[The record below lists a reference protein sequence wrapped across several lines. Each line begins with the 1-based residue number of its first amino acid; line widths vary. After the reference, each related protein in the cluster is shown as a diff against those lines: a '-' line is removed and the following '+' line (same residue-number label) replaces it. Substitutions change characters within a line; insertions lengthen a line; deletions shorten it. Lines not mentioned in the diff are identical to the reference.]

1 MNHLINTFIFSSIIL
16 LGSANFVSA
25 AESGES
31 SSSLDFLWK
40 VINFVVLIAILYW
53 FAKKPVA
60 SAMKSSAENAK
71 NQLDEAR
78 RAETKA
84 IEEMKKM
91 RETISE
97 LENETVAT
105 LEKAREEA
113 QTEKDRILEEGKREI
128 ERMRKQAQF
137 SIEQEYR
144 KAEFQLRQWFASESI
159 KLAEENVK
167 QKMTSTR
174 QNKLVKEYLDQLSK
188 VDMQGEKELS

>member
-1 MNHLINTFIFSSIIL
+1 MKLTNKTFFLTWIFLFGNIS
-16 LGSANFVSA
+16 FVIA
-25 AESGES
+25 AESGDS
-31 SSSLDFLWK
+31 STSLDFLWK
-40 VINFVVLIAILYW
+40 VINFVMLIAIIYW
-53 FAKKPVA
+53 FARKPVG
-60 SAMKSSAENAK
+60 SAMNSSAENAK

-78 RAETKA
+78 RAESKA

-91 RETISE
+91 REKISE
-97 LENETVAT
+97 LENETVAA

-113 QTEKDRILEEGKREI
+113 ETEKERILEEGKHEI

-144 KAEFQLRQWFASESI
+144 KAEFQLRQWFAAESL

-174 QNKLVKEYLDQLSK
+174 QNKLVQEYLDQLSQ
-188 VDMQGEKELS
+188 VDVQVEKELS

>member
-1 MNHLINTFIFSSIIL
+1 MFGNIS
-16 LGSANFVSA
+16 FVIA
-25 AESGES
+25 AESGDS

-40 VINFVVLIAILYW
+40 VINFVALIAIIYW
-53 FAKKPVA
+53 FAKKPVG
-60 SAMKSSAENAK
+60 SAMNSSAENAK

-78 RAETKA
+78 RAESKA

-91 RETISE
+91 REKISE
-97 LENETVAT
+97 LENETVVA

-113 QTEKDRILEEGKREI
+113 ETEKERILEEGKHEI

-144 KAEFQLRQWFASESI
+144 KAEFQLRQWFAAESL

-174 QNKLVKEYLDQLSK
+174 QNKLVKEYLDQLSQ
-188 VDMQGEKELS
+188 VEVQGEKELS